1 MNARRAARELAL
13 IALAQ
18 VNFNKV
24 KDIDLTEIML
34 NSVRTLVN
42 DAEESLKTTVGSL
55 VEMKEF
61 IDKYELEH
69 PDNLER
75 PLEAKNLPVPIPL
88 TSDMSGRL
96 ESLINVAE
104 KSFQA
109 LEVAEVAVLLEQED
123 VKTYALSLLNVYRDN
138 KEEIDEAIA
147 NSSKGWGINRL
158 LTIDKSVLRIA
169 IAELTSSS
177 DVPVKVAVDE
187 AIELAKKYGS
197 EESSGFINGILGN
210 VIQKK
215 EIKLASK

>member
-215 EIKLASK
+215 K